1 MDLADAKYV
10 KTTPWY
16 ILLFSQPQNDAVEQ
30 LQRKYEEKLT
40 LGEQKIAE
48 LQLALER
55 LQLDKPDVAK
65 LMAEIESGKV
75 GAARA
80 VAQNMELKAQLEEMQ
95 KAFVQ
100 IVSSMV
106 IKSTN
111 DYIYEKI
118 YFRATTS

>member
-1 MDLADAKYV
+1 M
-10 KTTPWY
+10 
-16 ILLFSQPQNDAVEQ
+16 LFFQPQNDAVEQ

-111 DYIYEKI
+111 DFIYEKI